1 MEILTCLASVLYWDT
16 KSEGISGN
24 CSIIA
29 YNSLRGPA
37 QAAWSSMLEE
47 DCDNVNL
54 VTDWVNAAMSTD
66 GSLIAATSIV
76 FEDTL
81 STVLVASYNGQTG
94 DENWRRR
101 WRAPDAAS
109 SQFWANRG
117 IAVSAD
123 GRWVATAVGA
133 WNAPVPLLVLDA
145 ITGEPRS
152 AAPMPTCDVVAE
164 PQISADGGLVLVKDA
179 DGSASLF
186 HWDSKTSAYLP
197 LGLLKPPN
205 PGSWSV
211 VATTFGSAPTPL
223 GAKPTV
229 GIAWVSNSL
238 LYAQFAMFEVVGE
251 GASLLSSWMST
262 GSSKYAVSDAAVSCG
277 GHLCAGGFDVGDDTS
292 VPSVIVLS
300 ATAGCTGPV
309 FQFSTGGSVKSVQL
323 APGPDA
329 ATTYLAASGCSTQ
342 SVCTGPGGNA
352 FMWKLTA

>member
-1 MEILTCLASVLYWDT
+1 M
-16 KSEGISGN
+16 GN

-29 YNSLRGPA
+29 YNAARGPA
-37 QAAWSSMLEE
+37 QAAWSSLLEE

-66 GSLIAATSIV
+66 GSLVAATSVV
-76 FEDTL
+76 FENTL
-81 STVLVASYNGQTG
+81 ATVLVASYDGQTG
-94 DENWRRR
+94 VENWRRR
-101 WRAPDAAS
+101 WRAPDETAS
-109 SQFWANRG
+109 PYWANRG

-123 GRWVATAVGA
+123 GRWVATAVGD
-133 WNAPVPLLVLDA
+133 WTAPVPLLVLDA

-164 PQISADGGLVLVKDA
+164 PQISADGSLVLVKDA

-186 HWDSKTSAYLP
+186 HWDTKTNAYLS

-223 GAKPTV
+223 GSKPTV
-229 GIAWVSNSL
+229 AIAWISNSIK
-238 LYAQFAMFEVVGE
+238 YAQFAMFEVVGE
-251 GASLLSSWMST
+251 GITLLSSWMSG
-262 GSSKYAVSDAAVSCG
+262 GSTKYAVDDASVSCWG
-277 GHLCAGGFDVGDDTS
+277 NLCAGGFERGDDVASST
-292 VPSVIVLS
+292 VVVLS
-300 ATAGCTGPV
+300 AAAGCTGSV
-309 FQFSTGGSVKSVQL
+309 FEFATGGSVKSVQL

-329 ATTYLAASGCSTQ
+329 STTYLAASGCSTP